1 MARFTGERPG
11 RGPGYEYDDSRHR
24 VAYRAVRELVA
35 DGVVV
40 DAGSGDGEGTV
51 VLADAATRVIGLDH
65 HGESVTEATRR
76 HGHRGDVEF
85 RVADLAAPWPVSD
98 ADAVVAFQIIE
109 HFDDDDAFVRHA
121 LDTVRPGGTVVIT
134 TPNRAM
140 SFSENPHHVRE
151 YLADELR
158 ALLERHSDDVQVRGV
173 FGNAKVTAF
182 DERRRAEVERWLRL
196 DPWRLRDRLPR
207 RLVET
212 VFAALSTVV
221 RRRASDDAGA
231 AEPITVDDFEVRDG
245 DLGAC
250 LDFFAIVRSP
260 E

>member
-24 VAYRAVRELVA
+24 VAYRAVRELVV
-35 DGVVV
+35 DRIVV

-51 VLADAATRVIGLDH
+51 VLADAAARVIGLDH
-65 HGESVTEATRR
+65 HAESVDEATRR

-85 RVADLAAPWPVSD
+85 RVADLSAPWPVSD

-109 HFDDDDAFVRHA
+109 HFDDDDAFVRRA
-121 LDTVRPGGTVVIT
+121 LDAVRPGGTVVIT

-158 ALLERHSDDVQVRGV
+158 ELLERHADDVQVQGV

-207 RLVET
+207 RLVEA
-212 VFAALSTVV
+212 VFAVLSTVV
-221 RRRASDDAGA
+221 RRRASDDEGA
-231 AEPITVDDFEVRDG
+231 SEPITVDDFEVRDG

-250 LDFFAIVRSP
+250 LDFFAVVRSAV
-260 E
+260 